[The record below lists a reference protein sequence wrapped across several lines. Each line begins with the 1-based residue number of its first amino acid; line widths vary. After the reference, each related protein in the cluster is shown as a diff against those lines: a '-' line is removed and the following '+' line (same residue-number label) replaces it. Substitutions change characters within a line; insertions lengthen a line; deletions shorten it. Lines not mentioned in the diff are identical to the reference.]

1 MFAGFTFSPY
11 PFFDIFFLSF
21 PGTFHIQY
29 ASTSVYLHFDGLSG
43 SRIRWIVPVLG
54 AKVNPGLGCS
64 MVFRKNL
71 QPYGSIFSLKTLAL
85 PTPYLFE
92 APETQLPQLSN
103 PH

>member
-11 PFFDIFFLSF
+11 PFFYISFLSF

-54 AKVNPGLGCS
+54 AKVNPGWDAQWFLEKIS
-64 MVFRKNL
+64 S
-71 QPYGSIFSLKTLAL
+71 PTGSIFFEKTLAL
-85 PTPYLFE
+85 PTPYLF
-92 APETQLPQLSN
+92 
-103 PH
+103 

>member
-1 MFAGFTFSPY
+1 MLT
-11 PFFDIFFLSF
+11 F

-29 ASTSVYLHFDGLSG
+29 ASTSVYLHFDGLSD

-71 QPYGSIFSLKTLAL
+71 QPCG
-85 PTPYLFE
+85 
-92 APETQLPQLSN
+92 
-103 PH
+103 